1 LKFQL
6 DLIAHIIDE
15 IDYLL
20 EESHTLNL
28 TDFLNS
34 ETLKRAF
41 ARSIEIIGEAVKNL
55 PDPVIAQNPQVEW
68 RKIAGM
74 RDRLIHG
81 YFSVDYELVWNVVIN
96 KLPTFRNEI
105 IQIRDNT

>member
-1 LKFQL
+1 MKSQL

-20 EESHTLNL
+20 EESHKLNL
-28 TDFLNS
+28 TEFLNS

-55 PDPVIAQNPQVEW
+55 PDTVITQNPHIEW

-81 YFSVDYELVWNVVIN
+81 YFSVDYDLVWDVVVN
-96 KLPTFRNEI
+96 KLPRFRTEI
-105 IQIRDNT
+105 IQIRDST